1 MLLNLSEP
9 QIEQAWLKKQTILG
23 QRLLNMPIVYSS
35 SLTDEISLGPAA
47 DVN

>member
-1 MLLNLSEP
+1 MFLNLPEP

-23 QRLLNMPIVYSS
+23 QKFLNLPIVYSS